1 MATVAKSAA
10 KTPRA
15 AKNNKTAKASQEGMV
30 ERMKSWPERFRTFY
44 EGVRREMKLVTWPGR
59 QQVQSTTLVV
69 MVTVFL
75 FALYFFVVDYV
86 LSNAITRLYQYFTN

>member
-10 KTPRA
+10 KAPRA
-15 AKNNKTAKASQEGMV
+15 AKSKAVKASQEGLV
-30 ERMKSWPERFRTFY
+30 ERMKNWPSRLRTFY

-59 QQVQSTTLVV
+59 AQVQSTTVVV

-75 FALYFFVVDYV
+75 FALYFFVVDYA
-86 LSNAITRLYQYFTN
+86 LSNAINRLYQYFTN